1 MIRMKVRHK
10 HDPRHLTIL
19 KKIIKEKKID
29 LLHAQIWNP
38 ASCRYAFYAASSA
51 KIPIITTEHDPFKI
65 SILKDLFKKS
75 SLKKVSKIIAIS
87 DENKKILRKLYPSH
101 SKKIQIIKNGIDTVW
116 WQSQLLRFS
125 DEDRRKI
132 KEELFEARENTL
144 IVICIAELHE
154 RKGQKYL
161 IEAVPEVIAKFQNV
175 KFVFVGEGPARKDLE
190 KLTKR
195 LKIGNHVVFT
205 GRQKGIPGLLKSSDI
220 FVLPSRREAFGLVNL
235 EAMLTPLPV
244 VATRVG
250 GIPEIVVNGKTGILV
265 EAESAEALAQALIK
279 LIRNPKLREK
289 MAEAGKKR
297 VLCEFDAKKMAE
309 EYEKVYEKIQSRPC

>member
-1 MIRMKVRHK
+1 MNVRHK
-10 HDPRHLTIL
+10 HDPRHYTIL
-19 KKIIKEKKID
+19 KKIIKEEKIN

-38 ASCRYAFYAASSA
+38 ASCRFAFHVAAST

-87 DENKKILRKLYPSH
+87 DENKKNLRKLYPAH
-101 SKKIQIIKNGIDTVW
+101 SKKIQVIKNGIDTVW

-161 IEAVPEVIAKFQNV
+161 LEAVPEVVAKFPNV
-175 KFVFVGEGPARKDLE
+175 KFVFVGEGPARKNLE

-195 LKIGNHVVFT
+195 LKIENHVVFT
-205 GRQKGIPGLLKSSDI
+205 GRQEGIPGLLKSSDI

-235 EAMLTPLPV
+235 EAMLSPLPV

-250 GIPEIVVNGKTGILV
+250 GIPEIVVNEKTGILV
-265 EAESAEALAQALIK
+265 DAESAETLAQALIK

-297 VLCEFDAKKMAE
+297 VLSEFDAKKMAE
-309 EYEKVYEKIQSRPC
+309 EYEKVYERVFG